1 MGQSISQLYVHLVFH
16 IAYNSPKIQGEDIN
30 RLYHY
35 INNYTDSLRC
45 PILAIGGMP
54 DHIHILLNL
63 GKDLAISEFVR
74 NIKANTSRWLK
85 TINPHYRL
93 FSWQNGYGAFSVS
106 PSGIERTIKYIRNQH
121 EHHRYRTMEEEIKW
135 LLECCNNHISKIK
148 WLCRSYGA
156 QNVVE
161 TINPG
166 LAPWAMK
173 KCRPF
178 RALLRFTTNQLFC
191 CFHALALACPQVG
204 AYRVSYYSYLCKD
217 LILGML

>member
-63 GKDLAISEFVR
+63 GKDLSISEFVR

-85 TINPHYRL
+85 TIHPHYRL

-135 LLECCNNHISKIK
+135 LLECCNSHISKIK

-156 QNVVE
+156 QKCVSM
-161 TINPG
+161 INPG

-173 KCRPF
+173 MCHPY
-178 RALLRFTTNQLFC
+178 RALFSLL
-191 CFHALALACPQVG
+191 V
-204 AYRVSYYSYLCKD
+204 
-217 LILGML
+217 

>member
-1 MGQSISQLYVHLVFH
+1 MIIFALYKASYNMGQSISQLYVHLVFH

-63 GKDLAISEFVR
+63 GKDLSISEFVR
-74 NIKANTSRWLK
+74 NIKANTSRWLT
-85 TINPHYRL
+85 TIHPHYRL

-135 LLECCNNHISKIK
+135 LLECCNSHISKI
-148 WLCRSYGA
+148 R
-156 QNVVE
+156 
-161 TINPG
+161 
-166 LAPWAMK
+166 
-173 KCRPF
+173 
-178 RALLRFTTNQLFC
+178 
-191 CFHALALACPQVG
+191 
-204 AYRVSYYSYLCKD
+204 
-217 LILGML
+217 